1 MEKGRVDDRKHP
13 LLSKADAAAQLR
25 LDDDGDPE
33 RAFGARR
40 IREVTVRQ
48 ALTGFGFGGSRPDAA
63 WSLNPYAGCHHAC
76 LYCYVPD
83 TMRAERRR
91 WGRYVLVKRNVPRLL
106 ADEVARRDR
115 RTVYLSTG
123 TDAYQPVEADREL
136 TRRLVSVLADTGW
149 PVDILTRS
157 PLVRRDLDHLTEI
170 DHLRVGMTVPTLDD
184 ELRQLLEPGTP
195 SIPSRLSALRDL
207 AEAGID
213 TYANLSPAYPLT
225 GDLDAWDLAEAFV
238 DAGVRWVNTS
248 YWRRRDTIVP
258 VVWDRLRDTR
268 YEDVASFVA
277 QRDRQEALRD
287 ELQAAFDRAGL
298 PLHIGFY
305 NPPFEQA
312 DLAPTHEQARLDQIP
327 MRVPTAPRAR
337 R

>member
-1 MEKGRVDDRKHP
+1 MERGRVDDRKHP
-13 LLSKADAAAQLR
+13 LLSKADDAVQRR
-25 LDDDGDPE
+25 LGEDDDPE
-33 RAFGARR
+33 RSLGSRR

-48 ALTGFGFGGSRPDAA
+48 ALTDFTFGGTRSGAA

-91 WGRYVLVKRNVPRLL
+91 WGRYVLVKRNLPRLL
-106 ADEVARRDR
+106 ADEIGRRDR

-123 TDAYQPVEADREL
+123 TDPYQPVEADREL
-136 TRRLVSVLADTGW
+136 TRRLLASLADAGW

-157 PLVRRDLDHLTEI
+157 PLVRRDLDLLGEI
-170 DHLRVGMTVPTLDD
+170 DHLRVGLSVPTLDD
-184 ELRQLLEPGTP
+184 DLRQLLEPGTP
-195 SIPSRLSALRDL
+195 SIPSRLSALGDL
-207 AEAGID
+207 AEEGVV

-225 GDLDAWDLAEAFV
+225 GGLTPRELARTFAE
-238 DAGVRWVNTS
+238 AGVRWVNTS

-258 VVWDRLRDTR
+258 GIWDRLRGTP

-287 ELQAAFDRAGL
+287 ELATAFDAAGL
-298 PLHIGFY
+298 PLHTGFY
-305 NPPFEQA
+305 NPPFEEVSLEPA
-312 DLAPTHEQARLDQIP
+312 HEQIRLDRIP
-327 MRVPTAPRAR
+327 VRVVPAPRLR